1 MTLIPE
7 RTIERLCAY
16 RRILFLWRQQD
27 KQRFHSRE
35 LAEEAGITSAQV
47 RRDLMSLKT
56 IGTPKNGYFTDNI
69 IDELGLI
76 IEGET
81 GQRVVLIGAGNLGHA
96 IVTYFDGRRPDLKIV
111 AVFDNDPGKIGKA
124 VASIPC
130 LPVDQLSRTVKEK
143 DVLLGIVTVPGG
155 LAQEMA
161 SLLVEAGVKAII
173 NFTPAKLKVPAEVFV
188 EDVDISI
195 AIEKSAYFARTR
207 AQQKEAD
214 AEPGYVAS
222 AAKPG
227 ELKGARKKVLC
238 IDDDKDVIDS
248 YRAILKGADYDVE
261 VAFDGDTGVKMAGA
275 SKPDLI
281 ILDVMMKSPTE
292 GFAVAKKLR
301 QDAALR
307 STPILML
314 TAIASE
320 LKFGFDKDKDGAKLP
335 VDAFVDKPVAPF
347 TLLSA
352 IRKLLRLPKDQ
363 INTEGGG
370 RDFSLASQII
380 TA

>member
-1 MTLIPE
+1 MNLIPE

-35 LAEEAGITSAQV
+35 LAEAAGITSAQV
-47 RRDLMSLKT
+47 RRDLMSLKA

-81 GQRVVLIGAGNLGHA
+81 GQRVVLIGAGNLGNA
-96 IVTYFDGRRPDLKIV
+96 IVTYFDGRRPDLNIV
-111 AVFDNDPGKIGKA
+111 AVFDNDPGKIGKT
-124 VASIPC
+124 VASVPC
-130 LPVDQLSRTVKEK
+130 LPVDQLGRTVKEK
-143 DVLLGIVTVPGG
+143 DVLLGIVTVPGS

-161 SLLVEAGVKAII
+161 NLLIEAGVKAII

-207 AQQKEAD
+207 AQQKEA
-214 AEPGYVAS
+214 GYVAS
-222 AAKPG
+222 ATKAG
-227 ELKGARKKVLC
+227 EIKAMRKKVLC

-261 VAFDGDTGVKMAGA
+261 VAFDGETGVKMAGETR
-275 SKPDLI
+275 PDLI

-320 LKFGFDKDKDGAKLP
+320 LKFGFDKDKDGSALP

-370 RDFSLASQII
+370 EDFPFASQII